1 MQSFE
6 DYRKE
11 FLEDTRATEESE
23 ANGTVA
29 SFVKLC
35 ALKLFEGDVLPEYTP
50 CYFQGAGYRN
60 ASLRVDGYAYDD
72 RDGTFYMLVA
82 SYSGA
87 PECEILQGSDAKSC
101 LDRCRAFAS
110 NSVEHDLAERI
121 EISTEAY
128 DLASYI
134 EEQAKYIS
142 KFVIILLTD
151 MELSDRA
158 VLTDAPKKG
167 RGKAAKKRTNVLSA
181 EDILGIEVEYRIWDM
196 QRFYRLFAA
205 GDGREAI
212 EIDFLEY
219 MDGGV
224 PCLSANDTGDETGC
238 KSYLCTVPGNVIADL
253 YDRYGSRI
261 LEGNVRSFLGRKGSK
276 KSVNNQ
282 IRNTVLNEPDRF
294 FVYNNGLAT
303 TAIDAIVSNGRLLY
317 AKDLQIVNGGQT
329 TASLAAARKLDGADL
344 SKIYVLMKLTQ
355 VPSEAAAEIV
365 PLISRSANSQNKI
378 NPADFFS
385 THEYHVRM
393 EQISRRK
400 FAPARDGAQHE
411 THWFYERA
419 RGQYIQATMNLTKA
433 QEKKF
438 MTQNPKDQV
447 VTKTDLAKVLGAW
460 DQFPHIVSKGAESNF
475 DDFAK
480 RTEEQWEKKKD
491 DFNDNY
497 FQEAMALVILYRTVD
512 KMIPK
517 QPWYEGGYKANI
529 VAYSVALLRHLM
541 KGWYPDSGLDLQ
553 KIWNKQKCSDV
564 LVLQMSKIAEA
575 VYRTIT
581 SETRPVENVTQWCK
595 QAACWEE
602 VKKIK
607 LLPVTGFYTVL
618 IGKTEQTAVKREA
631 RDLRKI
637 DNSIDAQ
644 TLVLELGDAYWKK
657 LDEWLKKHRLATDAE
672 LRALK
677 VAVKISMGY
686 FPDERQCK
694 SLINLRSKAIREGF
708 PEKLK

>member
-6 DYRKE
+6 EYRKE
-11 FLEDTRATEESE
+11 FLEDTRATEQSE

-50 CYFQGAGYRN
+50 CYYQGSGYRN
-60 ASLRVDGYAYDD
+60 ASLRVDGYAHDD
-72 RDGTFYMLVA
+72 RDGIFYMLVA

-87 PECEILQGSDAKSC
+87 QECTTMLGSDARTQ
-101 LDRCRAFAS
+101 LNRCRAFAA
-110 NSVEHDLAERI
+110 NALEHDLAQKI
-121 EISTEAY
+121 EMSTEAY

-134 EEQAKYIS
+134 EDQAKFIS

-151 MELSDRA
+151 MELSEKA
-158 VLTDAPKKG
+158 VLEDAPKKS
-167 RGKAAKKRTNVLSA
+167 RGKNPKRRSSILTA
-181 EDILGIEVEYRIWDM
+181 EDILGIEVECRIWDM
-196 QRFYRLFAA
+196 QRFYRLFGV
-205 GDGREAI
+205 GDGKEAI
-212 EIDFLEY
+212 EIDFDEY
-219 MDGGV
+219 IDGGI
-224 PCLSANDTGDETGC
+224 PCLPANVSTENAEC
-238 KSYLCTVPGNVIADL
+238 ISYLCTVPGNVLADL

-294 FVYNNGLAT
+294 FVYNNGLST
-303 TAIDAIVSNGRLLY
+303 TAIDVVVENGKLLH

-329 TASLAAARKLDGADL
+329 TASLAAARKIDNADL
-344 SKIYVLMKLTQ
+344 SQIFVLMKLTQ
-355 VPSEAAAEIV
+355 VPTETASEIV
-365 PLISRSANSQNKI
+365 PLISRSANSQNQIKA
-378 NPADFFS
+378 ADFFS
-385 THEYHVRM
+385 THEYHIRM

-400 FAPARDGAQHE
+400 FAPAKDGAQHE

-438 MTQNPKDQV
+438 TTQNPKDQV
-447 VTKTDLAKVLGAW
+447 VTKTDLAKVLSAW

-480 RTEEQWEKKKD
+480 RTEEQWEAKKD

-564 LVLQMSKIAEA
+564 LVLQMSQIAEA
-575 VYRTIT
+575 VYKSIT
-581 SETRPVENVTQWCK
+581 SDTRPVENVTQWCK
-595 QAACWEE
+595 QAACWEA

-618 IGKTEQTAVKREA
+618 IGKAEQTAVKKEA

-637 DNSIDAQ
+637 DNTIDAQ
-644 TLVLELGDAYWKK
+644 TTVLELGEEYWTK
-657 LDEWLKKHRLATDAE
+657 LDDWLKSHRLATEAE

-677 VAVKISMGY
+677 VAVKISRGY

-694 SLINLRSKAIREGF
+694 NLINLRTKAVREGF